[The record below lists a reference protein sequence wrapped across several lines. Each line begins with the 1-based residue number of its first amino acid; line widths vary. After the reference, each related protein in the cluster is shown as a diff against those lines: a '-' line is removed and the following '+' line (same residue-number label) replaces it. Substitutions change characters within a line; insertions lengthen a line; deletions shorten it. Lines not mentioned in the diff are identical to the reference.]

1 MQCPV
6 CTYGLKTMF
15 KLFPLFCANIYLH
28 RHVFHIASYMLSFEY
43 IHLYL
48 AMMVGLQNIGGV
60 WILGVVHLYS
70 NAKVKLCTLL
80 GGAHL
85 YFGNFVA
92 ILQFDISIVQIRV
105 LSSNNKKGEIERA
118 FPA

>member
-1 MQCPV
+1 MARLYARV
-6 CTYGLKTMF
+6 
-15 KLFPLFCANIYLH
+15 AN
-28 RHVFHIASYMLSFEY
+28 

-48 AMMVGLQNIGGV
+48 AMMVGVQNIGGV
-60 WILGVVHLYS
+60 WILVVVHLYS
-70 NAKVKLCTLL
+70 NAKFKLCTLL

-92 ILQFDISIVQIRV
+92 ILLFDISIVQILV
-105 LSSNNKKGEIERA
+105 LSSNTKKGEIERA

>member
-1 MQCPV
+1 M
-6 CTYGLKTMF
+6 
-15 KLFPLFCANIYLH
+15 
-28 RHVFHIASYMLSFEY
+28 ASYMLYVAF

-85 YFGNFVA
+85 DFGNFVA
-92 ILQFDISIVQIRV
+92 ILLFDISIVHIRV
-105 LSSNNKKGEIERA
+105 LSSNTKKGEIERA